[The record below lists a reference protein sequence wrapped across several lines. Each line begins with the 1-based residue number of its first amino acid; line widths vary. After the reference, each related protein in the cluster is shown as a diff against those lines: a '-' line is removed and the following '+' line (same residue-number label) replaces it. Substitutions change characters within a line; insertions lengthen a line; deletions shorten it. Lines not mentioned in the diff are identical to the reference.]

1 MELPE
6 GSALAIGQA
15 IYDHYKPAS
24 MEDEVPRSLEGAVLA
39 IADKAD
45 TIAGMFALGMI
56 PSGSKDPFALRRA
69 ANGIVRILVEHNIP
83 ISLRQLMA
91 DALRQYKGSEA
102 ESRFTAIAPAAG
114 AASVAAY
121 PAAGANQYEH
131 NVAAFFRERLEF
143 YLRDARGFAY
153 DVTNAVLASGAD
165 NVVDALAR
173 AQAVAKVRGSE
184 DFDAIAASVKRI
196 KNILRQATESG
207 KWPPPAPPAGGP
219 SVDTYPSA
227 PAEHKFAPELAES
240 DAERILAGRTA
251 ELASSTALHC
261 QLKQYDEALA
271 ALATI
276 RRPLDDFFDKVMVMV
291 DDEALRSY
299 RLCLL
304 QTVASTFQSIAD
316 FSEVVTD
323 KKVS

>member
-1 MELPE
+1 MAKCDLTTELVKEFTELQGIIGGLYLIHQAERMELSE
-6 GSALAIGQA
+6 GSAKAIGQA
-15 IYDHYKPAS
+15 IYDQYKPDS

-39 IADKAD
+39 TADKAD

-69 ANGIVRILVEHNIP
+69 ANGIVRTLVEHNIP
-83 ISLRQLMA
+83 ISLSRLMA

-102 ESRFTAIAPAAG
+102 ESHFTA
-114 AASVAAY
+114 VA
-121 PAAGANQYEH
+121 QYEQ
-131 NVAAFFRERLEF
+131 NTSAFFRERLEF

-165 NVVDALAR
+165 NAVDAVAR
-173 AQAVAKVRGSE
+173 AQAVSKVRGSE

-196 KNILRQATESG
+196 KNILRQATEAG
-207 KWPPPAPPAGGP
+207 KWTVEAKQSCTPQAA
-219 SVDTYPSA
+219 DN
-227 PAEHKFAPELAES
+227 E
-240 DAERILAGRTA
+240 AERILAERTA
-251 ELASSTALHC
+251 ELASSTANFC
-261 QLKQYDEALA
+261 ENKQYDEALA

-291 DDEALRSY
+291 DDEALRSS

-304 QTVASTFQSIAD
+304 QAVASIFQSIAD
-316 FSEVVTD
+316 FSEVVSER
-323 KKVS
+323 KAS